1 MGDDATVK
9 FGYDGKALN
18 AGMAAQER
26 QFTQHASKIEST
38 WNRMGKGLNRG
49 IESAFSLTSAAAAVG
64 VTAIVAYGKATLETY
79 DQVASESKK
88 LNTSAETL
96 QRLGAAAEI
105 LGNTDLETLSKG
117 ILKLRRQLIDDPTG
131 DMARGLEEIGI
142 KAQDFLRLDADA
154 QMLTLAD
161 AFEKASADGRA
172 LPLLTEAMGKGFAEL
187 IPLLSAG
194 RGELKRFMDEAV
206 VMSDSAVAGADELN
220 DKWDVMAGKISH
232 VAKALAL
239 ATAQGAAGL
248 VNDLG
253 KATGMFDL
261 GIEKPQVDHDGS
273 KAAAAKAEAEAKN
286 QEKRDAEAT
295 ASAQKKTAET
305 EKAAAKKKEE
315 ELKRIA
321 AAQLKLNETRQK
333 AAEEEMT
340 TAERIADVKK
350 RLEAPVDATKD
361 KEQQIQ
367 AEEEKVKLQMELNRL
382 LKEQTSETKR
392 AADEADAAARKQQDH
407 EKQSLKDH
415 EDRQRRQ
422 KDLDTSRNDS
432 MRSLEE
438 LRLRARGNDKGAD
451 KLLKEKR
458 IEDIAKSYRGMGA
471 SEEFARKQAEETIRL
486 EDKIEARR
494 SGKASHIGGVTKKTM
509 MGSGLDQFNRNQ
521 EKEYET
527 TDPARPGYKRG
538 MPRPKYDAFGR
549 DSAPLTSAQRTGR
562 YMGGEKAGTRSYSQ
576 TETYKNARDKNE
588 AASGGGSVVAE
599 TRKSNELL
607 ADIKEALV

>member
-1 MGDDATVK
+1 MSDDATVK

-18 AGMAAQER
+18 AGIEAQER
-26 QFTQHASKIEST
+26 
-38 WNRMGKGLNRG
+38 
-49 IESAFSLTSAAAAVG
+49 
-64 VTAIVAYGKATLETY
+64 
-79 DQVASESKK
+79 
-88 LNTSAETL
+88 
-96 QRLGAAAEI
+96 RLV
-105 LGNTDLETLSKG
+105 
-117 ILKLRRQLIDDPTG
+117 Q
-131 DMARGLEEIGI
+131 
-142 KAQDFLRLDADA
+142 
-154 QMLTLAD
+154 
-161 AFEKASADGRA
+161 
-172 LPLLTEAMGKGFAEL
+172 
-187 IPLLSAG
+187 SAG
-194 RGELKRFMDEAV
+194 RMEKSINNVGGGGMRSMGNVSMQIQDIAV
-206 VMSDSAVAGADELN
+206 QLQSGTKASIIFAQQGSQMLSAFGAAGAVAGGVAAIGGALYTMAENAKESFNAVIKGSQAFGNESGLLVQGTNALNLAGNLKQVRAQMEALNLQSKTLDTFTGDFSARLGGGDVTSMQNQLLEEKVKQAEIYGQMVDRALLSSKQEVEISNLLVAGKKEEAESLERSYALQNKIAAIGQLKVQPWVKEKLISDETQKAANVDTIAADE
-220 DKWDVMAGKISH
+220 
-232 VAKALAL
+232 VA
-239 ATAQGAAGL
+239 
-248 VNDLG
+248 
-253 KATGMFDL
+253 
-261 GIEKPQVDHDGS
+261 
-273 KAAAAKAEAEAKN
+273 AAAAKKREEETKRIEA
-286 QEKRDAEAT
+286 
-295 ASAQKKTAET
+295 AQKR
-305 EKAAAKKKEE
+305 
-315 ELKRIA
+315 LS
-321 AAQLKLNETRQK
+321 ETRQK

-340 TAERIADVKK
+340 TAERIADVQK
-350 RLEAPVDATKD
+350 RMETPVDATLG

-367 AEEEKVKLQMELNRL
+367 AEEEKIQLQMELNRL
-382 LKEQTSETKR
+382 LKQQTSET
-392 AADEADAAARKQQDH
+392 EAAAKK
-407 EKQSLKDH
+407 EKELAKEKDDREKASLKAH
-415 EDRQRRQ
+415 EDHLRRQ
-422 KDLDTSRNDS
+422 KELNTSRNDG